1 MALEK
6 RWSRKMGV
14 EEEKFTKQLLDG
26 EQGLERISVI
36 VSQGF

>member
-6 RWSRKMGV
+6 SWSRKMGT

-26 EQGLERISVI
+26 EQGLERISI
-36 VSQGF
+36 IGSQGF